1 MKNNDHKELKDLTA
15 DEHVE
20 IHMKNLESFEFIKD
34 VLKSFRR
41 EIEEIKEYLKKK
53 EN

>member
-1 MKNNDHKELKDLTA
+1 MKNNDHKELKDLTS

-20 IHMKNLESFEFIKD
+20 IHMKNLKSIELIAD
-34 VLKSFRR
+34 TLKIFRR
-41 EIEEIKEYLKKK
+41 EIEEIKEYLRQK